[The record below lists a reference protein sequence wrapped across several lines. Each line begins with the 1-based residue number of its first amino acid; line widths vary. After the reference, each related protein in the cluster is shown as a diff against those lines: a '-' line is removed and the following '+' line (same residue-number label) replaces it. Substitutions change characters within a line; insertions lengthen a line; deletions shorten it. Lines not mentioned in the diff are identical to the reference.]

1 MRNCTGLIKPYYDRN
16 GITIYLGDCLEIMPQ
31 LDLVFDAVVADPP
44 YFKIVSEDWDRQ
56 WHGLDD
62 YVEWLERVIIEIKK
76 ALTTK
81 GSLYVFG
88 DDKTIAYVQVMID
101 RYLTLLNSLVWF
113 KVNNRSVKAAPNLR
127 SYAPMTERILFYTP
141 QLCKTGLETV
151 KLDLNNFVP
160 LREYFRDYQRAI
172 GLNGAEI
179 DRVLGHTRADHC
191 FRWDST
197 QWDLPTK
204 EVYAE
209 LGRAFNTNGFLR
221 RDYESLRRDYES
233 LRRDYESLRRTFNA
247 TSKTFDVISGPI
259 VSQSDNTDHP
269 TTKPLWLIT
278 RLIQTCTNKGDLIL
292 DPFMGS
298 GTTLLAAQNE
308 GRRAVGIE
316 TSEEYIKIAIER
328 LRQPSFFS
336 IPEKATVKAR
346 QLTIE
351 I

>member
-1 MRNCTGLIKPYYDRN
+1 
-16 GITIYLGDCLEIMPQ
+16 MPQ

-56 WHGLDD
+56 WGGLDD

-76 ALTTK
+76 ALTAK

-113 KVNNRSVKAAPNLR
+113 KVNNQSVKAAPNLR

-141 QLCKTGLETV
+141 QLCQTGLETV

-160 LREYFRDYQRAI
+160 LRKYFRDYQAAI
-172 GLNGAEI
+172 GLGLKAINQT
-179 DRVLGHTRADHC
+179 LGHRKAEHS
-191 FRWDST
+191 FYWNST

-209 LGRAFNTNGFLR
+209 LGKAFNTNGF
-221 RDYESLRRDYES
+221 LRRDYES

-278 RLIQTCTNKGDLIL
+278 HLIQTCTNQGDIIL
-292 DPFMGS
+292 DPFVGS

-308 GRRAVGIE
+308 GRRAVGVEI
-316 TSEEYIKIAIER
+316 SEEYAKIAVDR

-336 IPEKATVKAR
+336 IPDKPKTDQPKQKA
-346 QLTIE
+346 LL
-351 I
+351 

>member
-1 MRNCTGLIKPYYDRN
+1 
-16 GITIYLGDCLEIMPQ
+16 MPQ

-56 WHGLDD
+56 WGGLDD

-76 ALTTK
+76 ALTAK

-113 KVNNRSVKAAPNLR
+113 KVNNQSVKAAPNLR

-141 QLCKTGLETV
+141 QLCPTGLETV
-151 KLDLNNFVP
+151 MTDANNFIP
-160 LREYFRDYQRAI
+160 LRHYFKGEKERL
-172 GLNGAEI
+172 GLSYKQINAALGTATNGGGMASHYFNL
-179 DRVLGHTRADHC
+179 DK
-191 FRWDST
+191 S
-197 QWDLPTK
+197 QWSLPT
-204 EVYAE
+204 AE
-209 LGRAFNTNGFLR
+209 MYNRLQSSFNGFLR
-221 RDYESLRRDYES
+221 REYEDLRREYED
-233 LRRDYESLRRTFNA
+233 LRREYEDLRRTFNA

-278 RLIQTCTNKGDLIL
+278 HLIQTCTNQGDIIL
-292 DPFMGS
+292 DPFVGS

-308 GRRAVGIE
+308 GRQAIGIE
-316 TSEEYIKIAIER
+316 ISEEYCKIAVGR

-336 IPEKATVKAR
+336 IPDKPKSEIAKQKA
-346 QLTIE
+346 LL
-351 I
+351 